1 MKNSAFLGMKIRE
14 GRKNLASLPTPPGGV
29 DLADGVR
36 RHFRRDCVG
45 GTSSEQP
52 YGLG

>member
-1 MKNSAFLGMKIRE
+1 MKNSAFLSLKTRE
-14 GRKNLASLPTPPGGV
+14 TRKNLALLPTPPGGV
-29 DLADGVR
+29 DLADGVG